1 NRIISTI
8 PGTGANLN
16 KNYAG
21 NRVPYAY
28 YTVNLTGSSP
38 DYFRLSGTSMAA
50 PMVSGAAALLLQKT
64 PSLTP
69 DQVKARLMKTASKA
83 FPTSSVAID
92 PVTGASYFSQ
102 YDIFTVGAGYV
113 DVTAALANSDPA
125 IGSALSPT
133 AYYDAK
139 KGKVY

>member
-1 NRIISTI
+1 KPDIVAPGNRIISTI

-83 FPTSSVAID
+83 FPTTSTATD
-92 PVTGASYFSQ
+92 PATGVTYISQ
-102 YDIFTVGAGYV
+102 YDIFTVGAGYL
-113 DVTAALANSDPA
+113 DIA
-125 IGSALSPT
+125 SALNN
-133 AYYDAK
+133 A
-139 KGKVY
+139 